1 MFIAK
6 CIQDG
11 RRVDLPLSRPFFK
24 LLCTL
29 SAGSSASS
37 DSPVSTTEASGPETR
52 QERSDSASA
61 PETGQERSDSNSPCN
76 DDPSC
81 TSTENSENSYHA
93 NNPEEQADSSAH
105 SNQRTRPQT
114 PHPINSGS
122 GIWSEGAGL
131 KEAEVLLSDEIPKDR
146 SCKNDVLTLQELG
159 ENEIAGLTDGPWF
172 AGILDQTDLREINP
186 YQGKFLKQLE
196 KVVAQ
201 KEAIE
206 RDESLSVREKE
217 HLLKEVTLPGEQE
230 NLPGTKLENLWCV
243 VFLKVIA
250 LNSMVS
256 VFRLSVLLCII
267 IGDTV

>member
-24 LLCTL
+24 LLCTP

-37 DSPVSTTEASGPETR
+37 DSPVSATAASGPE
-52 QERSDSASA
+52 S
-61 PETGQERSDSNSPCN
+61 GQERSDSNSPCN
-76 DDPSC
+76 DSPCSS
-81 TSTENSENSYHA
+81 TSTEDNSENSNHT

-122 GIWSEGAGL
+122 GIWPDGAGL

-159 ENEIAGLTDGPWF
+159 ENEVVSLTVGPWF
-172 AGILDQTDLREINP
+172 AGILDQTDLMEINP
-186 YQGKFLKQLE
+186 YQGKFLKQLK

-201 KEAIE
+201 KEVIE
-206 RDESLSVREKE
+206 RDDSLSVREKE
-217 HLLKEVTLPGEQE
+217 QLLKEVTLPGEQE
-230 NLPGTKLENLWCV
+230 NIPGTKLENLW
-243 VFLKVIA
+243 
-250 LNSMVS
+250 
-256 VFRLSVLLCII
+256 
-267 IGDTV
+267 